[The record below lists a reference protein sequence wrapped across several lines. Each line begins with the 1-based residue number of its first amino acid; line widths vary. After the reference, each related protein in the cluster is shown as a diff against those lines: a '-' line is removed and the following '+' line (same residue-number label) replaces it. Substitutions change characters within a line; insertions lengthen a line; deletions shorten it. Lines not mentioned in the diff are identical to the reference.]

1 MKKIILL
8 LFALWFSSCSVSK
21 KVISKNKEYS
31 PKKVIRNINKATNQ
45 INYLQAKAKVSFVN
59 NNKKK
64 SNTVTYRLSVNEKLW
79 VNATLGAVR
88 ILIDNDSIKYYNKL
102 ERNYFISDFDFIN
115 DQIGISADFDILQN
129 LILGMLMQKLEF
141 SSYFDKKEGNYIFKK
156 EIDFG
161 QKKVESLIHVSASDF
176 RIYQQSFTESNNK
189 FIVFYS
195 DYKKLKEQYI
205 PTKIRFINNGD
216 ESFNIEIKSF
226 SAPEKLNTP
235 FKIPKN
241 FKQTNL

>member
-1 MKKIILL
+1 
-8 LFALWFSSCSVSK
+8 
-21 KVISKNKEYS
+21 
-31 PKKVIRNINKATNQ
+31 
-45 INYLQAKAKVSFVN
+45 
-59 NNKKK
+59 
-64 SNTVTYRLSVNEKLW
+64 
-79 VNATLGAVR
+79 
-88 ILIDNDSIKYYNKL
+88 
-102 ERNYFISDFDFIN
+102 
-115 DQIGISADFDILQN
+115 
-129 LILGMLMQKLEF
+129 MQKLEF